1 MVKVLLVHGG
11 DSSEREVSLRS
22 SYNVQKALS
31 ELGYRLT
38 VYDPLKD
45 GNIGPCL
52 KNVDVVFP
60 MIHGQ
65 GGEDGSLQKQLEDYD
80 IPFVGSGSQSSA
92 NCFDKF
98 KTYKHVSDIL
108 LPKTALVGYED
119 FIGHKLN
126 KFPFVLK
133 PAKDGSSV
141 DTFMIKNEHDL
152 KVINIQQVFKNHS
165 NKMIIQEHITGVEIT
180 VPVLIDKALPVI
192 EIIPP
197 VGQDFDYLNKYNGNT
212 QELCPPKNVSIKN
225 QKLAQKIALKV
236 HKKMGCRGFSRS
248 DFIIDSNNNI
258 YFLEINTIPGMTEQS
273 LFPKSA
279 LQAGYS
285 MSDVTRILVEDALS
299 T

>member
-11 DSSEREVSLRS
+11 DFSEREVSLKS

-31 ELGYRLT
+31 ELGYGLT

-45 GNIGPCL
+45 GSIEPWL

-98 KTYKHVSDIL
+98 KTFKQVSDIL
-108 LPKTALVGYED
+108 LPKTALVRYED

-141 DTFMIKNEHDL
+141 DTFMIKSERDL
-152 KVINIQQVFKNHS
+152 KAINIQQVFKNH
-165 NKMIIQEHITGVEIT
+165 NKMIIQEHISGVEIT
-180 VPVLIDKALPVI
+180 VPVLINKALPVI

-197 VGQDFDYLNKYNGNT
+197 AGQDFDYLNKYNGKT

-225 QKLAQKIALKV
+225 QKLAQKLALKV

-248 DFIIDSNNNI
+248 DFIIDVNNNI

-285 MSDVTRILVEDALS
+285 MPDATRILVENALS
-299 T
+299 S